1 MSTRSRL
8 DLGMSTTRR
17 GFVCMGLGVVLT
29 SGLAGC
35 SNATPAPRAVRL
47 KRETCQ
53 HCGLP
58 IYDPRYAAE
67 IWDSEHGRVRV
78 YDDFGCAVF
87 AAFTRGE
94 LERSDIGFWVA
105 DETDTTRWLDAR
117 SARYRSDAPTPMGYG
132 YVAGPAEGH
141 PLDFATAVAATR
153 EKALCAHSP

>member
-1 MSTRSRL
+1 MLMRLPL
-8 DLGMSTTRR
+8 DLRTRASR
-17 GFVCMGLGVVLT
+17 RDFVCMGLGVVLAG
-29 SGLAGC
+29 GLAGC

-47 KRETCQ
+47 KRDTCE

-67 IWDSEHGRVRV
+67 IWDSEHQRVRV

-105 DETDTTRWLDAR
+105 DETDITRWLDAR
-117 SARYRSDAPTPMGYG
+117 SARYRSDAHTPMGYG
-132 YVAGPAEGH
+132 YAAGSADRYA
-141 PLDFATAVAATR
+141 LDFAVAVAATR
-153 EKALCAHSP
+153 EKALCTHSP